1 MKLTAE
7 EINCLAV
14 ALANILVKGL
24 NKKEILTLKCFFSQV
39 ISNIGTYLLD

>member
-14 ALANILVKGL
+14 ALANILAKGL
-24 NKKEILTLKCFFSQV
+24 NKKEILTLKSFFLQV
-39 ISNIGTYLLD
+39 INNLGTFLLD